1 MSNCSLE
8 CPGDEE
14 QEDEEESVM
23 LDMDFI
29 QQHRVWSHFA

>member
-1 MSNCSLE
+1 MSDCTLD

-29 QQHRVWSHFA
+29 QQHRVLSHFA